1 MNLRTL
7 EHADPRNYFASTGC
21 ELPQAGQAEL
31 GSGRSGCLEADLRTA
46 WLSPLRHRGEL

>member
-7 EHADPRNYFASTGC
+7 EHTDPRNYFVSTGC

-31 GSGRSGCLEADLRTA
+31 GSGLSGCLEADLRMA
-46 WLSPLRHRGEL
+46 WPSPLRHCGEL